1 LSSAPATISAITT
14 SLDSGCDIHITY
26 ARLSSVADCASAAPR
41 LSPTLMA
48 KRAAEAGKT
57 QAETAA
63 KLVAAAAREF
73 NQHGFDGTDSNKI
86 ARRAG
91 FAPQTFYRWFRDKT
105 AIFLAVYRAWED
117 EEERV
122 IGGLLAKR
130 APTQTLVDAILD
142 HHRNYRLFRRS
153 LRQLTLE
160 NEAVR
165 KARTESRLRHI
176 EQTRRWAGAGARP
189 AAEIAAL
196 VLQMERLCDA
206 AAEGELAEL
215 GVDEETARDAVIE
228 LLRQVRR

>member
-1 LSSAPATISAITT
+1 MCSPPCVPLAMRTKIVAPPSASRSTAYSMPSTPLSIQRLLSSAPATISAITT

-41 LSPTLMA
+41 LSPALMA

-73 NQHGFDGTDSNKI
+73 N
-86 ARRAG
+86 
-91 FAPQTFYRWFRDKT
+91 
-105 AIFLAVYRAWED
+105 
-117 EEERV
+117 
-122 IGGLLAKR
+122 
-130 APTQTLVDAILD
+130 

>member
-1 LSSAPATISAITT
+1 
-14 SLDSGCDIHITY
+14 
-26 ARLSSVADCASAAPR
+26 
-41 LSPTLMA
+41 MA
-48 KRAAEAGKT
+48 KRAAGGGKAAAG
-57 QAETAA
+57 TAA

-91 FAPQTFYRWFRDKT
+91 YAPQTFYRWFRDKT

-122 IGGLLAKR
+122 IGGMLAQR
-130 APTQTLVDAILD
+130 APMQKLVDAILN
-142 HHRNYRLFRRS
+142 HHRSYRLFRRS
-153 LRQLTLE
+153 LRQLALE
-160 NEAVR
+160 NASVR

-176 EQTRRWAGAGARP
+176 EQTRRWAGASARP

-206 AAEGELAEL
+206 VAEGELAEL
-215 GVDEETARDAVIE
+215 GVDEATARDAIVA